1 MLQDHS
7 LNSSDTPPASSI
19 CVLGAGI
26 VGVSCALELQRQ
38 GYQVTLIDRSD
49 AVVET
54 SYGNAGVLATSSV
67 LPMNNARL
75 WNSIIP
81 MLRGKSPSLRYQTS
95 YLLRNCRW
103 MVRFMASATEESDR
117 LRVAALN
124 SLVRQSMLLHEEW
137 LTQAE
142 CKQRLRKTGW
152 LKLYRTQSSFKA
164 ANYERLL
171 LKDVGVDMQILN
183 NDELQQL
190 EPGLQQPYFRATW
203 IKDTASVDNPAQVTH
218 AYREL
223 FIAAGGKFQ
232 IADIKKVVKT
242 AQGFLLSTADEQ
254 FTTEKLV
261 VALGPWSNDLLTQL
275 GCKLPMA
282 YERGYHQHFDS
293 TAAEPLG
300 RPLHDV
306 DGSYVLTPMEQG
318 YRLSSGVEL
327 KERDAPASPDQLEAV
342 IPNARLAYPID
353 KPLDQPWLG
362 RRPTLPDALP
372 AIGAV
377 EQCTGLWLATGHHH
391 IGFSTGPATG
401 YLLAQLIQQK
411 TPDISAEAFAP
422 ARFF

>member
-1 MLQDHS
+1 MLQD
-7 LNSSDTPPASSI
+7 NSQNSVDMPSTSSI
-19 CVLGAGI
+19 FVLGAGI

-49 AVVET
+49 AVIET

-75 WNSIIP
+75 WKSIIP
-81 MLRGKSPSLRYQTS
+81 MLRGKSPSLRYQAS
-95 YLLRNCRW
+95 YLLRNCQW
-103 MVRFMASATEESDR
+103 MARFMASATEQSDR
-117 LRVAALN
+117 HRVTALN
-124 SLVRQSMLLHEEW
+124 ALVRQSMVLHEEW
-137 LTQAE
+137 LTQAG
-142 CKQRLRKTGW
+142 CKQRLRTTGW
-152 LKLYRTQSSFKA
+152 LKLYRTQSSFEA
-164 ANYERLL
+164 ADYERRLL
-171 LKDVGVDMQILN
+171 TDVGVDMQILN
-183 NDELQQL
+183 SKELQQL

-203 IKDTASVDNPAQVTH
+203 IKDTASVDNPAQVTL

-223 FIAAGGKFQ
+223 FIAAGGKFR
-232 IADIKKVVKT
+232 IANIQNVQKT
-242 AQGFLLSTADEQ
+242 KQGFQLSTSEEQ
-254 FTTEKLV
+254 FSAEQLV

-275 GCKLPMA
+275 NCKLPMA
-282 YERGYHQHFDS
+282 YERGYHQHFSS

-342 IPNARLAYPID
+342 IPNARRAYSLD

-377 EQCTGLWLATGHHH
+377 KHCAGLWLATGHHH

-401 YLLAQLIQQK
+401 RLLAQLIQQQ